1 MDILIV
7 IIGISLLILLH
18 EFGHFLAARKFGLLV
33 EEFGFGFPPRLF
45 SKKIGETLYSLN
57 LLPFGGFV
65 RLYGE
70 NQWEQVNPEK
80 RARSFF
86 AQPAWKR
93 ILEIVAGGAMNF
105 LIGWLLIWGLFMVG
119 TPRVLVVSEVLAGS
133 PAEVVGI
140 MPQDQLKGFQKAVDF
155 VSYINQNRG
164 KEISLNLIRQ
174 GKQLEIK
181 ATPRLSGEGALGVAV
196 VEAGVERHSFFGALL
211 EGLKSSWAIIV
222 GILAA
227 FINLFWGLITQGK
240 LLVDFVGPVG
250 IFGIASQAGSMG
262 FIYLVQL
269 VAMISLNLAVLN
281 IFPFPA
287 LDGGRFLFI
296 IIEKIKGSPLNP
308 DLEKSANAIGFL
320 MLLLLIVAVTI
331 RDVVH
336 LF

>member
-1 MDILIV
+1 MDVIFV
-7 IIGISLLILLH
+7 IIGISVLILLH

-45 SKKIGETLYSLN
+45 SKKVGETIYSLN

-70 NQWEQVNPEK
+70 NQWEKVDAEK
-80 RARSFF
+80 KVRSFF
-86 AQPAWKR
+86 NQPAWKR
-93 ILEIVAGGAMNF
+93 ILVIIAGVVMNF
-105 LIGWLLIWGLFMVG
+105 LIGWLLMSVIFMIG

-133 PAEVVGI
+133 PAAAVGI
-140 MPQDQLKGFQKAVDF
+140 LPQDQLKGFEKATDF
-155 VSYINQNRG
+155 VSYIDQNRG
-164 KEISLNLIRQ
+164 KEISLNIVRGGQDLVVQ
-174 GKQLEIK
+174 
-181 ATPRLSGEGALGVAV
+181 ATPRVSGEGALGVAV
-196 VEAGVERHSFFGALL
+196 VEAGVERRSFFGALW
-211 EGLKSSWAIIV
+211 EGLRSSWAIII

-227 FINLFWGLITQGK
+227 FINLFWGLVTQGK

-296 IIEKIKGSPLNP
+296 VIEKIKGSPLNP
-308 DLEKSANAIGFL
+308 DLEKSANAIGFIL
-320 MLLLLIVAVTI
+320 LLLLIVAVTI
-331 RDVVH
+331 RDVAH

>member
-70 NQWEQVNPEK
+70 NQWEKVDAEK
-80 RARSFF
+80 KARSFF
-86 AQPAWKR
+86 NQPAWKR
-93 ILEIVAGGAMNF
+93 SLVIVSGVAMNF
-105 LIGWLLIWGLFMVG
+105 LIGWILMSAIFMVG
-119 TPRVLVVSEVLAGS
+119 TPRTLVASEILPGS
-133 PAEVVGI
+133 PAAQVGI
-140 MPQDQLKGFQKAVDF
+140 LSQDRFRDF
-155 VSYINQNRG
+155 KNANDFISYINQNRG
-164 KEISLNLIRQ
+164 KEISLNIIRQ
-174 GKQLEIK
+174 GKEVVVK

-196 VEAGVERHSFFGALL
+196 VEAGVERHSFFGALW
-211 EGLKSSWAIIV
+211 EGLKTSWVIIV

-227 FINLFWGLITQGK
+227 FVNLFLGLITQGK
-240 LLVDFVGPVG
+240 ILVDFVGPVG

-296 IIEKIKGSPLNP
+296 VIEKIKGSPLNP
-308 DLEKSANAIGFL
+308 DLEKSANAVGFIL
-320 MLLLLIVAVTI
+320 LLLLIVAVTI